1 MEDVT
6 EQEKS
11 KLRIKLLEFEKHG
24 LTSYGKYLQ
33 EQLEYASK
41 SKIRASYK
49 KYIEN
54 QIIINNEKIQKIEK
68 KIQ

>member
-1 MEDVT
+1 MENVT

-11 KLRIKLLEFEKHG
+11 KLRIKLLEFEKYG

-41 SKIRASYK
+41 SKIRTSYK
-49 KYIEN
+49 KYIDN
-54 QIIINNEKIQKIEK
+54 QIIMNDEKIKKIENK
-68 KIQ
+68 LQ

>member
-1 MEDVT
+1 MENVT

-24 LTSYGKYLQ
+24 LILYGEYLQ

-41 SKIRASYK
+41 SKIRNSYK

-54 QIIINNEKIQKIEK
+54 QIIMKDEKNRKIESK
-68 KIQ
+68 LK

>member
-1 MEDVT
+1 MENVT

-24 LTSYGKYLQ
+24 LESYGKYLLD
-33 EQLEYASK
+33 QLEYASK

-49 KYIEN
+49 RYIEN
-54 QIIINNEKIQKIEK
+54 QIISNNEKIKKIENK
-68 KIQ
+68 LQ